1 MKHEITIGNVFVKKR
16 KNSPLK
22 KATIMIMIM
31 IVIEIMIMIMIMIIY
46 IMIIIIIMIVIMM
59 LDVHL
64 GSRKAMATIRTAG
77 VAGWRE
83 TLENLFVFFYLYL
96 YLYLYIWRRQLSCGR
111 RKKI

>member
-22 KATIMIMIM
+22 KATI
-31 IVIEIMIMIMIMIIY
+31 VIMIMIIY

>member
-22 KATIMIMIM
+22 KATIVIMIM
-31 IVIEIMIMIMIMIIY
+31 IVIVIMIMIIY

-96 YLYLYIWRRQLSCGR
+96 YLYIWRRQLSCGR

>member
-22 KATIMIMIM
+22 KATIVIMIM
-31 IVIEIMIMIMIMIIY
+31 IVIVIVIMIMIIY